1 MRPYF
6 AAMQVSA
13 GGTADQSR
21 SYIVSGAAC
30 AIGSPVAQANT
41 MSVQRV
47 DVDGAACAI
56 GSLGS
61 GVVSQEYFTVSLFF
75 TLDDTIYLY
84 TLEV

>member
-1 MRPYF
+1 
-6 AAMQVSA
+6 
-13 GGTADQSR
+13 
-21 SYIVSGAAC
+21 
-30 AIGSPVAQANT
+30 